1 MGPMASKTAPAQ
13 LPSRPWFGRAVTAAR
28 DVIWGLDQ
36 RRLVVTVLFL
46 IIFAFDFVS
55 ATDIDLWWHLKTGE
69 LIAATGSVPVVDPYS
84 YTAAGRSWVAH
95 EWLWELG
102 LFRLDQIGGYRL
114 AVVASALIVTLT
126 FALLYRLLRR
136 LGVNELVSTALV
148 LWVAVLAVP
157 SV

>member
-36 RRLVVTVLFL
+36 RRLVITVLFL

-69 LIAATGSVPVVDPYS
+69 LIAATGLVPVVDSYS
-84 YTAAGRSWVAH
+84 YTAPRRLRVPHRS
-95 EWLWELG
+95 
-102 LFRLDQIGGYRL
+102 
-114 AVVASALIVTLT
+114 
-126 FALLYRLLRR
+126 LRR
-136 LGVNELVSTALV
+136 QRLRQVHLRRGDQFPAGGA
-148 LWVAVLAVP
+148 VAFVA
-157 SV
+157 